1 MAAEPNVERC
11 AVWTKPLEVAILGPL
26 FAYNVINLIIIRR
39 PCPATSVLST
49 KRREVRAPVHLL
61 LLRSP
66 AIDNLNLFFPVIRAA
81 ATPDPGNFF
90 LKIYKMLYILSSSC
104 PSLLPGSC
112 CGGGHTALLC
122 YQCHW
127 RVITLRTR
135 HGDFLQTPSNWVSF
149 YFVEKYLDAC

>member
-49 KRREVRAPVHLL
+49 KRREVRAPVLL
-61 LLRSP
+61 LLLYP

-90 LKIYKMLYILSSSC
+90 LKIYKMLYILSSSVH
-104 PSLLPGSC
+104 PFFLAAVVVVDS
-112 CGGGHTALLC
+112 GHTALLC

-127 RVITLRTR
+127 GSLHWGPGMGTSFKLHRI
-135 HGDFLQTPSNWVSF
+135 GF
-149 YFVEKYLDAC
+149 YFILLKKYLI